1 MRRREGGREG
11 GQAYLDYCSQVLDL
25 LCVARIAKVTLAV
38 PVAGKVEAEEGRE
51 GGREGGKVEE
61 VSRQKV
67 E

>member
-1 MRRREGGREG
+1 M
-11 GQAYLDYCSQVLDL
+11 
-25 LCVARIAKVTLAV
+25 CVARIAKVTLAV